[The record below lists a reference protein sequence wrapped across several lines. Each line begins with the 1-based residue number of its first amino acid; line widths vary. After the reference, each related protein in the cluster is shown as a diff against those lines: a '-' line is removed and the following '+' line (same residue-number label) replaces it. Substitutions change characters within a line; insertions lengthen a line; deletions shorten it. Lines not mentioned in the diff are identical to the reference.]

1 MNLSAPFTSIHFKF
15 LGEGG
20 VGGGVTRKGEVGER
34 VNALKTKLFSCGYKE
49 RGRELMLLKSNLG

>member
-34 VNALKTKLFSCGYKE
+34 VNALKPNFLVVGTRKGGGS
-49 RGRELMLLKSNLG
+49 